1 MRQFVPMTD
10 EMLYRA
16 GGPPCR
22 LVPYRAGLDCW
33 HALGED
39 GYYRFEDESRSEL
52 PGREL
57 RERSEAAN
65 DVAAI
70 SPQRARPV

>member
-10 EMLYRA
+10 ELLYRV
-16 GGPPCR
+16 GGPPGR

-39 GYYRFEDESRSEL
+39 GFYRFEEDARFA
-52 PGREL
+52 PPPHAPV
-57 RERSEAAN
+57 EAGGALSL
-65 DVAAI
+65 I
-70 SPQRARPV
+70 STALAQPA

>member
-1 MRQFVPMTD
+1 MRRFVPMSD

-16 GGPPCR
+16 GGPPGR

-39 GYYRFEDESRSEL
+39 GIYRFDDEAAGRLL
-52 PGREL
+52 PRPTTG
-57 RERSEAAN
+57 AAN
-65 DVAAI
+65 DAAAT
-70 SPQRARPV
+70 SMALAQPA

>member
-1 MRQFVPMTD
+1 MRQFVPMSD

-16 GGPPCR
+16 GGPPGR

-39 GYYRFEDESRSEL
+39 GIYRFDDAAVGQPL
-52 PGREL
+52 PCPPVQ
-57 RERSEAAN
+57 AAN
-65 DVAAI
+65 DAAAT
-70 SPQRARPV
+70 STALTRAQRA